1 MKMSKYRVLMLVPD
15 MRAANGVASFAINY
29 FRNLDHKK
37 VQMDFALY
45 SDLPSPYYEEI
56 RRAGSNIFVLPNIK
70 NLAKHLQACN
80 RILKRGHYDV
90 IHDNT
95 MHITIPMMFCA
106 MWNHVPVRILHSHSS
121 KLGAT
126 RIKEIRNLI
135 FLPLLCYPATDYL
148 ACSDLA
154 GRMLFGNHLFTVVPN
169 VISAKK
175 FYFDEKRRNETRLKM
190 NAQFKCIV
198 GSVGRLAIEKNPFF
212 AIDIFK
218 VFLSLMPNAE
228 YWWIGDG
235 PLNEEVKQYVHKKG
249 LDHSVKLLGSRTDVT
264 DLYQAMDVFFFPSR
278 FEGLGITGVEAQA
291 MGLPMV
297 VSDAVPKEMI
307 YTDLADRVSL
317 DAAPE
322 IWAEHLKDAAARQ
335 VDRINY
341 AEDLKT
347 SHYSDT
353 GCGERMVE
361 IYKQLLSMDTI

>member
-1 MKMSKYRVLMLVPD
+1 
-15 MRAANGVASFAINY
+15 
-29 FRNLDHKK
+29 
-37 VQMDFALY
+37 
-45 SDLPSPYYEEI
+45 
-56 RRAGSNIFVLPNIK
+56 
-70 NLAKHLQACN
+70 
-80 RILKRGHYDV
+80 
-90 IHDNT
+90 
-95 MHITIPMMFCA
+95 MMFCA
-106 MWNHVPVRILHSHSS
+106 MCNHVPVRILHSHSS

-249 LDHSVKLLGSRTDVT
+249 LDHSVKLLGSRTDVA
-264 DLYQAMDVFFFPSR
+264 DLYQAMDVFFMPSL
-278 FEGLGITGVEAQA
+278 FEGLPLTAVEAQA
-291 MGLPMV
+291 IGLPMV
-297 VSDAVPKEMI
+297 VANTVTDEMV
-307 YTDLADRVSL
+307 YTDLIDSVSL
-317 DAAPE
+317 KVAPKM
-322 IWAEHLKDAAARQ
+322 WAEHLRQAALKQ
-335 VDRINY
+335 VERKKYTEN
-341 AEDLKT
+341 LKN
-347 SHYSDT
+347 SLYSDIN
-353 GCGERMVE
+353 CGERLTE
-361 IYKQLLSMDTI
+361 IYNRLLNKNIF